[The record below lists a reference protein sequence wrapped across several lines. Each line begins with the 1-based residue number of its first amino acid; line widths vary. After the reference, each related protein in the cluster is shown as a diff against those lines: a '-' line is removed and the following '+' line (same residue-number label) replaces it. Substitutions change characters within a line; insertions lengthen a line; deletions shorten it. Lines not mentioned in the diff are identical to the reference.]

1 MRAFLTLGIE
11 SQNMP
16 LNSVFRWFIRR
27 RMVNIEMVRAMPV
40 EVQRSVFSNLLVAGR
55 NTSFGKEHGFDS
67 VRKLQ
72 DFQRNVPIRTYDEI
86 KPWIDR
92 TRNGEHNVLWPGQT
106 PWFAKSSGTTSQR
119 SKYLPVTRS
128 ALFGCHFKGG
138 QDLLALFSDAR
149 PLSKLY
155 GGKHLVLGGS
165 SSLME
170 GASHGYTGDL
180 SAILVDNLP
189 IWVESRRTPHRDIA
203 LMDGWEEKVDAM
215 ALATMDEDVRILA
228 GIPSWML
235 VVVKRVL
242 ERSGASTLG
251 EVWPNLQLFMHGGV
265 NFSPYRAEFE
275 SLIGNTKHTLD
286 YFETH
291 NASEGLFGLQDRLNE
306 DDLLMML
313 DYGIYFEF
321 VPISECHSANP
332 ISLELRELEVGE
344 EYALVIS
351 TNAGLWRYALGDVIR
366 VTEVHPFRMQVS
378 GRVNAYLNA
387 FGEELMGHQAEKA
400 MAEACTLSGAM
411 VRDFTAAPVYMRSNR
426 TGGHE
431 WFIEFVKKPQ
441 TGMLE
446 FMDFLDASLIRQN
459 SDYAVKRTGG
469 LAIEQ
474 PIGHALE
481 PGTFDAWLK
490 SQGKLGGQH
499 KVPRL
504 SNKRDLIEQIESIRQ
519 RTSEDQLKSVKSD

>member
-1 MRAFLTLGIE
+1 
-11 SQNMP
+11 MP

-27 RMVNIEMVRAMPV
+27 RMVNIKMVRAMPV
-40 EVQRSVFSNLLVAGR
+40 EVQRSVFSNLLTAGR

-67 VRKLQ
+67 VKKLR
-72 DFQRNVPIRTYDEI
+72 DFQRNVPIRSYDEI

-92 TRNGEHNVLWPGQT
+92 TRNGESDVLWPGQT
-106 PWFAKSSGTTSQR
+106 HWFAKSSGTTSQR

-138 QDLLALFSDAR
+138 QDLLALFSDER
-149 PLSKLY
+149 PHSKLY

-165 SSLME
+165 SSLLE
-170 GASHGYTGDL
+170 VGSHGYTGDL
-180 SAILVDNLP
+180 SAILVENLP
-189 IWVESRRTPHRDIA
+189 VWVESRRTPHRDIA

-215 ALATMDEDVRILA
+215 ALATMREDVRILA

-265 NFSPYRAEFE
+265 SFSPYRAEFE
-275 SLIGNTKHTLD
+275 SLIGTTKSKVD
-286 YFETH
+286 YLETH
-291 NASEGLFGLQDRLNE
+291 NASEGLFGLQDRLEE

-321 VPISECHSANP
+321 VPISEWHSAKP
-332 ISLELRELEVGE
+332 ISLELRELEVGK

-400 MAEACTLSGAM
+400 MAEACTLTGAM
-411 VRDFTAAPVYMRSNR
+411 VRDYTAAPVYMRSNR

-431 WFIEFVKKPQ
+431 WLIEFVKKPQ
-441 TGMLE
+441 TSMLE
-446 FMDFLDASLIRQN
+446 FMVFLDASLIRQN
-459 SDYAVKRTGG
+459 SDYAVKRTSG

-474 PIGHALE
+474 PIGHSLE

-499 KVPRL
+499 KIPRL
-504 SNKRDLIEQIESIRQ
+504 SNERDLIDQILLMRQ
-519 RTSEDQLKSVKSD
+519 RTSEGQLTPIVSD